1 MSCGGPLLTWLAVDS
16 QLNVYGISGLKIADM
31 SIPPL
36 EVAANLYNTALMI
49 GERASDIIIQELGL
63 SACGT

>member
-1 MSCGGPLLTWLAVDS
+1 VETDKSAVDP
-16 QLNVYGISGLKIADM
+16 QLNVYGVSNLKVADM

-49 GERASDIIIQELGL
+49 GERASDIIIRELGL
-63 SACGT
+63 LTCGL

>member
-1 MSCGGPLLTWLAVDS
+1 MH
-16 QLNVYGISGLKIADM
+16 GISGLKVADM

-49 GERASDIIIQELGL
+49 GEKASDIVIRELGL
-63 SACGT
+63 STCGK

>member
-1 MSCGGPLLTWLAVDS
+1 MSCGPSILIRSAVDS
-16 QLNVYGISGLKIADM
+16 HLNVYGISGLKIADM

-49 GERASDIIIQELGL
+49 GERASDIIVRELGL
-63 SACGT
+63 STCGT

>member
-1 MSCGGPLLTWLAVDS
+1 MLAVDPH
-16 QLNVYGISGLKIADM
+16 LNVYGISNLKIADM

-49 GERASDIIIQELGL
+49 GERASDIIIRELGL
-63 SACGT
+63 SSCAGP